1 MFTSRVSS
9 ASWASPAGWLPVS
22 CLLTAALS
30 ALPCGCAGPETDVS
44 LPQTRVYWNELTFK
58 GEGLYF
64 VGMDGLSQRDGS
76 MSMRPVDST
85 LTFRFLIFNGT
96 RHAVALSHV
105 GTEDVAPA
113 TWELTPSFPAGYSSL
128 ILPEANKTLPFPST
142 AGWPIGATILRPTER
157 LQLGDELPLHR
168 SAGVSIPIHLSNA
181 QAAESYRVTI
191 LYHLHVWVIDGCAWL
206 ADPAKIPVKVRLIKD
221 AGDQ

>member
-1 MFTSRVSS
+1 MR
-9 ASWASPAGWLPVS
+9 PGI
-22 CLLTAALS
+22 LS
-30 ALPCGCAGPETDVS
+30 ALVLAAGCWASGCAGEETHLG
-44 LPQTRVYWNELTFK
+44 LPQTRVYWNQLTFK

-64 VGMDGLSQRDGS
+64 VGMDGLSKRDGS
-76 MSMRPVDST
+76 LSMRPVDST

-113 TWELTPSFPAGYSSL
+113 TWELTPIFPPGCSSIYS
-128 ILPEANKTLPFPST
+128 EVNKTLPFPST

-168 SAGVSIPIHLSNA
+168 SAGVSIPIHVSNA
-181 QAAESYRVTI
+181 HAAESYRVTI